1 MKCFRFKKKSSNN
14 KNIDSNGW
22 IFNFLLKKNLGFF
35 SIKTPIEKEVTYS
48 KVPSVRYQRHR
59 VFGIGIVN
67 ASNEF
72 VGLAFFDPHIR
83 ILIFLIFLF
92 GVSYV
97 SLSIATGLIFG
108 SLFHLLILF
117 LSLEKDDRLLSK
129 CKLIFENES

>member
-22 IFNFLLKKNLGFF
+22 IFNFLSKKNIGFF
-35 SIKTPIEKEVTYS
+35 SLKTPIVKEVTYS
-48 KVPSVRYQRHR
+48 KGPSVRYQRHR
-59 VFGIGIVN
+59 VLGIGIVN

-83 ILIFLIFLF
+83 ILIFLIILF

-108 SLFHLLILF
+108 SLFYLLILF
-117 LSLEKDDRLLSK
+117 LSLEEDDRLLSK